1 MGEMKASEMILG
13 ILGEHPNTV
22 SEWGFVDPAELLDGL
37 AFSVTTKGYDPGWV
51 SVRYDQGDDSFLVKV
66 TEQEYGFS
74 QEVGVIPRDELFD
87 VLDKLV
93 LGDLGED
100 EIIELEKRWREEQ
113 LKEYQKLKQRC

>member
-1 MGEMKASEMILG
+1 MKPSEMIMD
-13 ILGEHPNTV
+13 ILDEHPDTV
-22 SEWGFVDPAELLDGL
+22 SLWGVESPRELLDGL
-37 AFSVTTKGYDPGWV
+37 AFGVSTKGYDPGWV

-74 QEVGVIPRDELFD
+74 QEVGVIPRDGLFD
-87 VLDKLV
+87 VLNKLV

-113 LKEYQKLKQRC
+113 LKEYLKQQQRC

>member
-1 MGEMKASEMILG
+1 MILE
-13 ILGEHPNTV
+13 ILGEQPDTV
-22 SEWGFVDPAELLDGL
+22 SLWGVESPTELIDGL
-37 AFSVTTKGYDPGWV
+37 AFGVTTKGYDPGWV
-51 SVRYDQGDDSFLVKV
+51 AVHYDQGDDSFLVKV

-87 VLDKLV
+87 VLNKLV

-113 LKEYQKLKQRC
+113 LEEYLKQQQRC